1 MVNWHTLDGTTKP
14 FSDFLLAYH
23 LWNSVSFVV
32 AVTYLSSVLFITT
45 YENKLAGNFRKI
57 FGRINP
63 LVTTRTAQTQTP
75 KSPINISPVPP
86 SYKKEYDFY
95 NEGLFQN

>member
-1 MVNWHTLDGTTKP
+1 MLDGTTKP

-32 AVTYLSSVLFITT
+32 AATYLSSVLFITT
-45 YENKLAGNFRKI
+45 YENKLAGNFSKIFRKI
-57 FGRINP
+57 
-63 LVTTRTAQTQTP
+63 TTRMAQTQTP
-75 KSPINISPVPP
+75 KSLIKISTVPP
-86 SYKKEYDFY
+86 SYKKEYDIY